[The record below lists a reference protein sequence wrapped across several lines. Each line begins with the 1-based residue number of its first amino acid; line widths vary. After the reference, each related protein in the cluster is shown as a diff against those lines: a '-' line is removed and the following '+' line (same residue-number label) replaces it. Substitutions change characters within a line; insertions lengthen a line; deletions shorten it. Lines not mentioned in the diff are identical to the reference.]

1 MRRMEAGPGSATA
14 SAMEAGPG
22 SADCRDGSR
31 RRGDSV
37 ASRNGRSRSRPR
49 SQGARRSRSR
59 SQGARRGGDR
69 LERRERPVAWT
80 AAFRLAECCVAV
92 QPGQSGRAL
101 DGEGQGW
108 TDASFYE
115 GKVPPEWYADVQKLA
130 REERVFIDG
139 EMVERMV
146 VPELDFHEWVAGKVS
161 EVSDLSDSF
170 SWDQNLIG
178 RGRRARAIEEAVRN
192 WVRLHSGKAE
202 KAL

>member
-14 SAMEAGPG
+14 SAMEAGAE
-22 SADCRDGSR
+22 S

-37 ASRNGRSRSRPR
+37 ASRNGRSRSRSR

-69 LERRERPVAWT
+69 LERRERPAAWT

-146 VPELDFHEWVAGKVS
+146 VLELDFHEWVADKVS
-161 EVSDLSDSF
+161 EVCDVSDAF
-170 SWDQNLIG
+170 SWNQNLIG
-178 RGRRARAIEEAVRN
+178 RGFRARAIEEAVRN